1 MAAAIRAAQLVA
13 MGPAPGSD
21 DTAMMTAALG
31 AVARAIESKLETE
44 HWVSF
49 VISDDTP
56 VARSSDTDM
65 IFTSEPSL
73 DAVDRSACGHPLAWS
88 AWPAGELLQLA
99 EALGGGGIDRR
110 GADGHCRCLRC
121 LETGDHGLKVDRARV
136 CPPPRG
142 SG

>member
-1 MAAAIRAAQLVA
+1 MR
-13 MGPAPGSD
+13 PAPGSD
-21 DTAMMTAALG
+21 DTATKTAALG

-56 VARSSDTDM
+56 IARSSDTDM

-99 EALGGGGIDRR
+99 EALANRAEVGH
-110 GADGHCRCLRC
+110 GAHLSNGA
-121 LETGDHGLKVDRARV
+121 HGEVLFGA
-136 CPPPRG
+136 CG
-142 SG
+142 Q